1 MAITGT
7 GTQADP
13 YTFDPSSM
21 TASEVWTDFKTILAK
36 GSSEYASLP
45 TNYILDM
52 NDVEPEINYTI
63 PWTTGNLIGN
73 NFRIRNLHSIA
84 NTIFNTNYKHQN
96 IYDIHFENVYAE
108 RLFTLAAT
116 GSLPV
121 DYRTRFYG
129 VTVTGYFSTT
139 DNVIGYIPS
148 PGGGTLQTTIEMQI
162 SSYTNKGC
170 GFNIQAPN
178 GSLMNVGYYTSNINS
193 SLFIF
198 EGKSLTYPGTSNGTT
213 INERGDALNVTNCK
227 ITGEMNNL
235 IVYSGKNN
243 IIDTEVSNSFV
254 GYSGVSMTVYNNLK
268 ATPTFGSDY
277 LIGVN
282 EAQLKNARYLSNLGF
297 PIGVD

>member
-45 TNYILDM
+45 ANYILDM

-63 PWTTGNLIGN
+63 PWTIGNLIGN

-84 NTIFNTNYKHQN
+84 DTVFYTDYRHQN
-96 IYDIHFENVYAE
+96 IYDIHFENVYAD
-108 RLFTLAAT
+108 RLFAMAAT
-116 GSLPV
+116 GSFPT

-129 VTVTGYFSTT
+129 VTTTGYFSTT

-148 PGGGTLQTTIEMQI
+148 SGGGNRQTTIEMQI
-162 SSYTNKGC
+162 SPYTNKGC

-178 GSLMNVGYYTSNINS
+178 GGLMNVGFYTTNINS

-198 EGKSLTYPGTSNGTT
+198 EGKSLTYPGTSDGTT
-213 INERGDALNVTNCK
+213 TELGDKLNINNCK
-227 ITGEMNNL
+227 ITGKMNNL
-235 IVYSGKNN
+235 VVYSGKNN
-243 IIDTEVSNSFV
+243 IIDAEVSNSFV
-254 GYSGVSMTVYNNLK
+254 GYSSVSMTVYNNLK
-268 ATPTFGSDY
+268 AIPTFGSDY
-277 LIGVN
+277 FIGVN